1 MPLQKLSCQHKNQFY
16 WMQIIF
22 CTGTKCLWLA
32 QYVNNF
38 LVWHKKF
45 GLAQNILGHVK
56 GQGIRRVFKMTY
68 GFFSSS
74 LPPQKRLFGK
84 RSIFA
89 SRAVTNIKLQKR
101 RNVQFL
107 SIPLPMCS
115 KWLVLTKCFS
125 RNVPLLNTSTFEP
138 VLLAMTSHNWCCFP
152 GKKSLR
158 PCRTRNYTNPLTW
171 GKPWARPPVHPR
183 QRE

>member
-1 MPLQKLSCQHKNQFY
+1 MNVKFYRKYYVSRFSNAPLLHIEITGRRHFFKVVIYKQHYFRRFFK
-16 WMQIIF
+16 II
-22 CTGTKCLWLA
+22 
-32 QYVNNF
+32 YVLF
-38 LVWHKKF
+38 
-45 GLAQNILGHVK
+45 
-56 GQGIRRVFKMTY
+56 
-68 GFFSSS
+68 SS

-84 RSIFA
+84 RYTFA
-89 SRAVTNIKLQKR
+89 SRAATNIKLRKR

-107 SIPLPMCS
+107 SIPLPMCW

-171 GKPWARPPVHPR
+171 GKPWARPPAHPR
-183 QRE
+183 QRA